1 MKLALLLNLMKG
13 NLANFFDV
21 LMKPNFEASCLKF
34 HLSVFE
40 VLSKISRIYKWY
52 WKNVSFFVFNI
63 ICALETWCSN
73 TEQEIVKAA
82 NLTLYNIK

>member
-21 LMKPNFEASCLKF
+21 LMKPNFEASCFKVS
-34 HLSVFE
+34 LSVFE

-73 TEQEIVKAA
+73 TEQEIAKAA